1 MTGVAHA
8 TAYKAALRIAFVRVY
23 NEETPARRCWIV
35 LGKSIVTMATVSE
48 TTTTVELTP
57 LPALNNPRSNPAA
70 ATAAAETARLGSTR
84 QRIFDVAPSNILSK
98 ATRSL
103 ITTLIILANVV
114 QFVSNFVTIA
124 AGTTFT
130 RDFGRKSGPG
140 QANWMPASYRY
151 SSEESKTN
159 VSKAVC

>member
-1 MTGVAHA
+1 VPDLANHPQKCLACHVEQFAVKGIVA
-8 TAYKAALRIAFVRVY
+8 
-23 NEETPARRCWIV
+23 
-35 LGKSIVTMATVSE
+35 MATVSE

-57 LPALNNPRSNPAA
+57 LPALNNNGPGSTP
-70 ATAAAETARLGSTR
+70 TADAGTARLGSSSR
-84 QRIFDVAPSNILSK
+84 RRRIFDVAPSNILSK

-103 ITTLIILANVV
+103 ITTLIIFANVV

-151 SSEESKTN
+151 G
-159 VSKAVC
+159 

>member
-1 MTGVAHA
+1 
-8 TAYKAALRIAFVRVY
+8 
-23 NEETPARRCWIV
+23 
-35 LGKSIVTMATVSE
+35 MATVSE

-57 LPALNNPRSNPAA
+57 LPALNNNGPGSTP
-70 ATAAAETARLGSTR
+70 TADAGTARLGSSSR
-84 QRIFDVAPSNILSK
+84 RRRIFDVAPSNILSK

-103 ITTLIILANVV
+103 ITTLIIFANVV

-151 SSEESKTN
+151 G
-159 VSKAVC
+159 